1 MILTERDRK
10 FIYFIENTNL
20 IFTNQQIADIFYP
33 AGNPKSSYMIANK
46 RLRKMIQGKYIKKI
60 SGKFGERDI
69 YYCDKKPKTFEH
81 KLTMSEFLAKM
92 STNGFKIIDVDIE
105 YKGFEEEYH
114 LRPDMRIITEYYNE
128 KYVIIVE
135 VDITKEFSNMDKYNR
150 LVDNIRKG
158 QHRDCVPYPF
168 LIVSVCNR
176 KPQVT
181 GSCNPLHIRKDLSD
195 FSKFVWAFAKK

>member
-33 AGNPKSSYMIANK
+33 AGNRKSSYMIANK
-46 RLRKMIQGKYIKKI
+46 RLRKMIEGKYIKKI
-60 SGKFGERDI
+60 GGKFGERDI

-114 LRPDMRIITEYYNE
+114 LRPDMRIITEYYN
-128 KYVIIVE
+128 
-135 VDITKEFSNMDKYNR
+135 
-150 LVDNIRKG
+150 
-158 QHRDCVPYPF
+158 
-168 LIVSVCNR
+168 
-176 KPQVT
+176 
-181 GSCNPLHIRKDLSD
+181 
-195 FSKFVWAFAKK
+195 

>member
-1 MILTERDRK
+1 VSTFENGFNSKCGGNRTVREELVPDWLKTQQENGDGWNNFDTPEKPKRSLTDED
-10 FIYFIENTNL
+10 L
-20 IFTNQQIADIFYP
+20 
-33 AGNPKSSYMIANK
+33 
-46 RLRKMIQGKYIKKI
+46 KKI
-60 SGKFGERDI
+60 GGKFGERDI

-135 VDITKEFSNMDKYNR
+135 VDITKEFSNMDKYNL

>member
-1 MILTERDRK
+1 
-10 FIYFIENTNL
+10 
-20 IFTNQQIADIFYP
+20 
-33 AGNPKSSYMIANK
+33 
-46 RLRKMIQGKYIKKI
+46 
-60 SGKFGERDI
+60 
-69 YYCDKKPKTFEH
+69 
-81 KLTMSEFLAKM
+81 
-92 STNGFKIIDVDIE
+92 
-105 YKGFEEEYH
+105 
-114 LRPDMRIITEYYNE
+114 MRIITEYYNE

-158 QHRDCVPYPF
+158 QHRDCIPYPY

-181 GSCNPLHIRKDLSD
+181 GSCNPLHIKKDLSD